1 MFVRKLIIYLTVVES
16 AATEWWSTEVPVVAE
31 SQTWSGNLGGTLE
44 STGVMLNEFWFP
56 FIPEVIE
63 LLDDLVDLVVNTKVV
78 VGLQS
83 LDFIGLVGFFTESTE
98 EELVEL
104 ALVLSSKL

>member
-1 MFVRKLIIYLTVVES
+1 MFF
-16 AATEWWSTEVPVVAE
+16 
-31 SQTWSGNLGGTLE
+31 
-44 STGVMLNEFWFP
+44 EFWLP
-56 FIPEVIE
+56 FFPEVIE
-63 LLDDLVDLVVNTKVV
+63 LLDDLGDLSVNTKVV

-83 LDFIGLVGFFTESTE
+83 LDFFGLVGFFTESTE

>member
-1 MFVRKLIIYLTVVES
+1 MFF
-16 AATEWWSTEVPVVAE
+16 
-31 SQTWSGNLGGTLE
+31 
-44 STGVMLNEFWFP
+44 EFWLP
-56 FIPEVIE
+56 FFPEVIE
-63 LLDDLVDLVVNTKVV
+63 LLDDLGDLSVNTKVV

>member
-1 MFVRKLIIYLTVVES
+1 
-16 AATEWWSTEVPVVAE
+16 
-31 SQTWSGNLGGTLE
+31 
-44 STGVMLNEFWFP
+44 MLNEFWFP
-56 FIPEVIE
+56 FSPEVIE

-104 ALVLSSKL
+104 TLVLSSKTVQSRFESSLSGLLLRYK